1 MGAVVVQAACR
12 EELGWR
18 FGRRARTLNI
28 SSMVETLVVSKLSG
42 WLNSSALCRV
52 ARTAYE
58 AHKSRRVSRD
68 GTAGSVTRESL
79 RRV

>member
-1 MGAVVVQAACR
+1 MVIVQAACR
-12 EELGWR
+12 EGLGWR
-18 FGRRARTLNI
+18 FGARARTLNI
-28 SSMVETLVVSKLSG
+28 SSKLVTLVVSKLSG
-42 WLNSSALCRV
+42 WLNFLAYCRV

-58 AHKSRRVSRD
+58 AHKSWRVSRD